1 MYINFGYILFVE
13 ILTVETMLA
22 LFPLFR
28 KRQHVIDYR
37 FRLDIQRL
45 SRGSE
50 IV

>member
-1 MYINFGYILFVE
+1 MYINFEYVLFSVN
-13 ILTVETMLA
+13 LSVETMFD